1 MVIHAYA
8 AQDPEAAPEPFEI
21 EPGPL
26 PPTHVEIAVEV
37 CGLCHSDVHILR
49 NHWRNTEYPVVCG
62 HEAVGEIVAL
72 GDAVEGSSVG
82 DRVGVGWQN
91 GACLRCEACLNGD
104 ENLCD
109 ESRATARRQEGGFAN
124 RMRADHRFVHPI
136 PDALSSAGAAPLLC
150 AGATVFSPLEV
161 YDVRPS
167 MRVGVIGIGGLG
179 HLAIRF
185 AHAWGCEVTAFST
198 SPDKEDE
205 ARRLG
210 ADRFVV
216 TRDESALKPLRGT
229 LDFIVSTIHANV
241 DFTPYVM
248 ALRPHGTLC
257 FVGAPSEPIT
267 LHAGLLLG
275 RSRRLAGSL
284 IAPRARM
291 RRMLEFAARHGIE
304 AEVET
309 MPMEAIGDALAR
321 LEANRARY
329 RIVLR
334 P

>member
-8 AQDPEAAPEPFEI
+8 AHGPKEDPVPFEVD
-21 EPGPL
+21 PGPL
-26 PPTHVEIAVEV
+26 APTHVELEVEV
-37 CGLCHSDVHILR
+37 CGLCHSDVHVLR
-49 NHWRNTEYPVVCG
+49 DHWRNTTYPVVCG
-62 HEAVGEIVAL
+62 HEAVGRVVAV
-72 GDAVEGSSVG
+72 GDAVEGVAVG

-91 GACLRCEACLNGD
+91 GACLRCDACLNGD

-109 ESRATARRQEGGFAN
+109 ASRATARRQEGGFAD

-150 AGATVFSPLEV
+150 AGATVYAPLEV

-179 HLAIRF
+179 HLALRF
-185 AHAWGCEVTAFST
+185 ANAWGCEVTAFST
-198 SPDKEDE
+198 SEDKAEE
-205 ARRLG
+205 ATRLG
-210 ADRFVV
+210 AHRFVV
-216 TRDESALKPLRGT
+216 TREPGALEPLAGQ
-229 LDFIVSTIHANV
+229 LDFILSTIHANV
-241 DFTPYVM
+241 DFVPYVN

-257 FVGAPSEPIT
+257 FVGAPAKPVT
-267 LHAGLLLG
+267 LHMGLLLG
-275 RSRRLAGSL
+275 RNRRLVGNL

-309 MPMEAIGDALAR
+309 MPMADIGAALER
-321 LEANRARY
+321 LESNQARY
-329 RIVLR
+329 RIVLT